1 MQRHTLPLRPLL
13 GTLLL
18 GLLLAGCDAS
28 RDDATALGPVPIAS
42 GDECH
47 VCGMLIEEMPGPKGE
62 AVLPGAV
69 RKFCSTAE
77 LFGWWLQPEN
87 RQGQARLYVH
97 DMSQADWRHP
107 DDARLIDAT
116 RAYYVVGIQR
126 PGGMGATL
134 ASFADEEAATRLA
147 AEEGGRVLR
156 FDEIDQ
162 AGAARR
168 GRRPPAPAPGAL
180 SVGRKAES
188 PCRGYGRGFL
198 RLARR
203 GAAEAY
209 FSTKARSIR

>member
-18 GLLLAGCDAS
+18 SLLLAGCDAS

-162 AGAARR
+162 AVLQGV
-168 GRRPPAPAPGAL
+168 GGDHPHLHPAH
-180 SVGRKAES
+180 
-188 PCRGYGRGFL
+188 
-198 RLARR
+198 
-203 GAAEAY
+203 
-209 FSTKARSIR
+209 

>member
-62 AVLPGAV
+62 SVLPGAV

-116 RAYYVVGIQR
+116 RA
-126 PGGMGATL
+126 
-134 ASFADEEAATRLA
+134 
-147 AEEGGRVLR
+147 
-156 FDEIDQ
+156 
-162 AGAARR
+162 
-168 GRRPPAPAPGAL
+168 
-180 SVGRKAES
+180 
-188 PCRGYGRGFL
+188 
-198 RLARR
+198 
-203 GAAEAY
+203 
-209 FSTKARSIR
+209 

>member
-87 RQGQARLYVH
+87 RQGQARLY
-97 DMSQADWRHP
+97 
-107 DDARLIDAT
+107 DAT

-162 AGAARR
+162 AVLQGVGGDHPHRH
-168 GRRPPAPAPGAL
+168 PAH
-180 SVGRKAES
+180 
-188 PCRGYGRGFL
+188 
-198 RLARR
+198 
-203 GAAEAY
+203 
-209 FSTKARSIR
+209 